1 MTDPEDNNYYS
12 RKQQKADETAWLFMK
27 VTFYI
32 LLFGVGYALGNWV
45 GNILA

>member
-1 MTDPEDNNYYS
+1 MTDREGDEYYA
-12 RKQQKADETAWLFMK
+12 RKQQKADEAATLYMK
-27 VTFYI
+27 ITFYI